1 MLVAKITAAVN
12 AREEWSRSQCMAPK
26 VNLSFREY
34 LHLLESFGKG
44 LPVLTTLPDP
54 DTDTKPPLPMHD
66 VGPNETQMFMSV
78 KANKELH
85 RFDQL
90 LDLDFD
96 AQDALVEVP
105 YDEGDQALL
114 ELEQA
119 LAGPPRRH

>member
-1 MLVAKITAAVN
+1 
-12 AREEWSRSQCMAPK
+12 MAPK
-26 VNLSFREY
+26 VSLTFKEY
-34 LHLLESFGKG
+34 LHLLEGFGKA
-44 LPVLTTLPDP
+44 VRYTLPALPSP
-54 DTDTKPPLPMHD
+54 DDTQ
-66 VGPNETQMFMSV
+66 VFESEVANE
-78 KANKELH
+78 ELH

-105 YDEGDQALL
+105 YDAGDQALL

>member
-1 MLVAKITAAVN
+1 MLVAKFTSAVN
-12 AREEWSRSQCMAPK
+12 AREEWSRSQCMSPK
-26 VNLSFREY
+26 VSLTFREY
-34 LHLLESFGKG
+34 YFMLEGFGKA
-44 LPVLTTLPDP
+44 VRYQ
-54 DTDTKPPLPMHD
+54 PLLS
-66 VGPNETQMFMSV
+66 PNETQVFEPEA
-78 KANKELH
+78 ANLELH